1 MKTLKNAVA
10 QLFAV
15 GSTLSLALGVAFT
28 LTHGHIAALIGLAAF
43 TVLGLIASTLNPTV

>member
-10 QLFAV
+10 QLLAV

-28 LTHGHIAALIGLAAF
+28 LTHGHTSALIGLASFSA
-43 TVLGLIASTLNPTV
+43 LGLIASTLNPTI